1 VSKDLTPTAG
11 ARFVL
16 EHVGPDGRYDGRIV
30 TPTSEYAYDVS
41 LTAGEEPVMRVR
53 GDAAP
58 NELQGMLVMIARLC
72 ARGATRRAEDGLP
85 MWPAR
90 ITRWRGPGRGG

>member
-1 VSKDLTPTAG
+1 MNDELTPTAG

-16 EHVGPDGRYDGRIV
+16 EHEGEGRYIGRIV
-30 TPTSEYAYDVS
+30 TPASEYAYDVT
-41 LTAGEEPVMRVR
+41 LAAGEEPVVRAR

-58 NELQGMLVMIARLC
+58 NDLQGMLVMIARLC
-72 ARGATRRAEDGLP
+72 ARGAAKRAEDGLA